1 MIDWFKFDH
10 DARDDIEIKELEF
23 DLGPEGFGI
32 FMFLVLALAN
42 SDNGKLPTK
51 FVFSDIYRYSKSPQT
66 KAKVEKIN
74 RVLRNYGLFKFETD
88 EKGNEIFYST
98 RMLTNMEK
106 VDKKSE
112 DCSKAAKAKAEKEK
126 AEKEKKNCGCSADA
140 LPSKDIDIDKELNNN
155 ISIDSSSKET
165 PKVEEI
171 SQEELDF
178 KIFWNAYPKKE
189 GKKEAEK
196 AYKKAR
202 KHVKAEILLEALED
216 HKKKKFS
223 KTTYEYIPH
232 ASTWLNQER
241 WNDVISE
248 NSQKT
253 EFNDSLD
260 SLDLLDNNPLM
271 PGYQP
276 NISSLPIATM

>member
-42 SDNGKLPTK
+42 SENGKLPTK

-126 AEKEKKNCGCSADA
+126 AEKEKKICGCSADA
-140 LPSKDIDIDKELNNN
+140 SPSKDLDLDIDLDKE
-155 ISIDSSSKET
+155 SKENT
-165 PKVEEI
+165 TKEKRNSEEVERIEKNYPNLI
-171 SQEELDF
+171 GNEVFYKKWQDW
-178 KIFWNAYPKKE
+178 KKQYPKNHYGKE
-189 GKKEAEK
+189 IT
-196 AYKKAR
+196 Y
-202 KHVKAEILLEALED
+202 LEANSQLSILNSLSAEDAIYSLERAIAGSWKNINPQQKPREN
-216 HKKKKFS
+216 KKPQKHTVNS
-223 KTTYEYIPH
+223 
-232 ASTWLNQER
+232 AVNG
-241 WNDVISE
+241 VISG
-248 NSQKT
+248 
-253 EFNDSLD
+253 
-260 SLDLLDNNPLM
+260 LM
-271 PGYQP
+271 AAAQRQA
-276 NISSLPIATM
+276 NEREASEC

>member
-1 MIDWFKFDH
+1 
-10 DARDDIEIKELEF
+10 
-23 DLGPEGFGI
+23 
-32 FMFLVLALAN
+32 
-42 SDNGKLPTK
+42 
-51 FVFSDIYRYSKSPQT
+51 
-66 KAKVEKIN
+66 
-74 RVLRNYGLFKFETD
+74 
-88 EKGNEIFYST
+88 
-98 RMLTNMEK
+98 MEK

>member
-1 MIDWFKFDH
+1 MLIPWFKFERET
-10 DARDDIEIKELEF
+10 RDDIKIKNLEY

-32 FMFLVLALAN
+32 FMFLILALSN
-42 SDNGKLPTK
+42 TENGKLPVK
-51 FVFSDIYRYSKSPQT
+51 FIYHDIYKYSKNPQT
-66 KAKVEKIN
+66 KAKVERIN
-74 RVLRNYGLFKFETD
+74 KVLRNYDLFNFETD
-88 EKGNEIFYST
+88 GKGDEIFYST
-98 RMLTNMEK
+98 RMCENINTVEEQSEKNRNAANMK
-106 VDKKSE
+106 H
-112 DCSKAAKAKAEKEK
+112 SKNKEN
-126 AEKEKKNCGCSADA
+126 KEGKLCERTADA
-140 LPSKDIDIDKELNNN
+140 LPSKDIDIDKELNN
-155 ISIDSSSKET
+155 ISIESSSKET

-171 SQEELDF
+171 FQEELDF